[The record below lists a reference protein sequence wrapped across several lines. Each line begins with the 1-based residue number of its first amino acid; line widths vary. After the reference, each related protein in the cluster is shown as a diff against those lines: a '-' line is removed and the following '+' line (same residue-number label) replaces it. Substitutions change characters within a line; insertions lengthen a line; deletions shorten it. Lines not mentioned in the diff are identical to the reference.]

1 MVSLGQA
8 KAGTKIIWRA
18 APHELVEAN
27 HLKVGRGGAKL
38 VCKLRNLLTDAVVD
52 YTFSGDEKLAEAE
65 VSYRSSQYLYSEADL
80 AYFMT
85 NDDYETIPVK
95 LPTKQS
101 QFLLEGSN
109 ADLIIWQNQAIGVN
123 LPKKV
128 ELKVTYTE
136 PGFKGNTQSS
146 TLKPAKLET
155 GLELPVPLFVNIGDT
170 VRVNTDSGTYDARL

>member
-1 MVSLGQA
+1 MLSLAQA
-8 KAGTKIIWRA
+8 KAGAKIIWRH
-18 APHELVEAN
+18 APHEIVEAN

-38 VCKLRNLLTDAVVD
+38 VTKLRNLLTGATID
-52 YTFSGDEKLAEAE
+52 YTFAGDERLEEAE
-65 VSYRSSQYLYSEADL
+65 VRYRPSQYLYSEGEQAF
-80 AYFMT
+80 FMT

-109 ADLIIWQNQAIGVN
+109 ADLTIWQDQAVGVN

-155 GLELPVPLFVNIGDT
+155 GLEVMVPLFVNVGDT
-170 VRVNTDSGTYDARL
+170 IRVSTETGAYDARA